1 MIRLAAAPS
10 TVAGEFV
17 TVGSVVFEDLTG
29 DDDGLS
35 HPRAARRVLVT
46 VR

>member
-29 DDDGLS
+29 DDDGVPYLD
-35 HPRAARRVLVT
+35 PTGRVLVT
-46 VR
+46 AR